1 MTRELFPPLE
11 QRGFLGA
18 EQEVFLGATFFFFIL
33 TTLSGLM
40 AYFWTGSAAFFSVVA
55 LPVRRRRVRVGAAL
69 LAFIG
74 PLGFG
79 GILRD
84 LLKLGDRGVVL

>member
-1 MTRELFPPLE
+1 
-11 QRGFLGA
+11 
-18 EQEVFLGATFFFFIL
+18 
-33 TTLSGLM
+33 M